1 MVCSPEISRVNGAKS
16 RGPKT
21 ERGKAVVSRNAIK
34 HGLRATNPPILLS
47 EDLET
52 FQGMVQSL
60 VDEYSPKTAT
70 EHLLIQQVAMG
81 WQRLHRIWG
90 TEAAIANLEMI
101 RTERETKYP
110 RRKAAIALFR
120 DEEEQFDPR
129 ILKRER
135 VAIQYLLQH
144 LDLLSYEI
152 PTARRRKGWDFE
164 NWQKQF
170 LEALDEAI
178 KNYPP
183 TAIPPELTKQDWYE
197 ITYKTFLGSLQ
208 RQRTLVK
215 ASSYSQYSIEAIKS
229 NLHGFIEACGAK
241 RKALDEMLEDME
253 RLDKAEH
260 QAAIALNA
268 IPDKIELLSRY
279 ERHLWRQLTEAL
291 DRLNEINARQDKVS
305 IGLFGKPRETD
316 K

>member
-21 ERGKAVVSRNAIK
+21 ERGKAVVSRNALK

-90 TEAAIANLEMI
+90 TETAIANLEMI
-101 RTERETKYP
+101 RAERETKYP
-110 RRKAAIALFR
+110 RRKTAIALLR
-120 DEEEQFDPR
+120 EDEEQFDPR
-129 ILKRER
+129 TLKRER
-135 VAIQYLLQH
+135 VAIQYLLQS
-144 LDLLSYEI
+144 LDSLSYGI
-152 PTARRRKGWDFE
+152 PTTRRRKGWNFE
-164 NWQKQF
+164 NWQQRF
-170 LEALDEAI
+170 LGALNEAI
-178 KNYPP
+178 KDYPP
-183 TAIPPELTKQDWYE
+183 AAMPPELTQQDWHE
-197 ITYKTFLGSLQ
+197 TTYKTFWGTLHQ
-208 RQRTLVK
+208 QRTLIE
-215 ASSYSQYSIEAIKS
+215 ASSYFHYGIETIRS
-229 NLHGFIEACGAK
+229 NLQSFIEACEQR
-241 RKALDEMLEDME
+241 RKTLDEMLADME

-260 QAAIALNA
+260 QAAIALNT
-268 IPDKIELLSRY
+268 IPDKIELLNRY

-291 DRLNEINARQDKVS
+291 DRLNEINAR
-305 IGLFGKPRETD
+305 
-316 K
+316 